1 MKRYLALLL
10 SLICVLSVALS
21 GCGVDP
27 SLQSGKKEPTVTTD
41 DPVLDDQPE
50 DTEELDERIVPYR
63 EAIKQLKEGNIN
75 EAYDLFLTIKDYKD
89 VSAYLECFAFRYSS
103 FTIISPDYASNTY
116 YEYDELG
123 NATFKQSVIHTDD
136 MQSKIRIHS

>member
-50 DTEELDERIVPYR
+50 GTEELDERIVPYR
-63 EAIKQLKEGNIN
+63 EAKKASKSLYVSENHT
-75 EAYDLFLTIKDYKD
+75 AVD
-89 VSAYLECFAFRYSS
+89 VAAVRRNWSNQAIQNYRKALELAKKG
-103 FTIISPDYASNTY
+103 
-116 YEYDELG
+116 L
-123 NATFKQSVIHTDD
+123 
-136 MQSKIRIHS
+136 